1 MASGGLRTVLRLEG
15 LAYFAISLVIYSML
29 RGSWMTFAILFLA
42 PDLAFLGYLAGPRVG
57 ALAYNV
63 LHSSIGPIVL
73 ALAGKAFD
81 VPDLWFIAAIWMAH
95 VGFDRMLGYGLKY
108 SSGFKDTHLGKL

>member
-1 MASGGLRTVLRLEG
+1 MISSGMRTVLRLEG
-15 LAYFAISLVIYSML
+15 LAYFAIALVIYTML
-29 RGSWMTFAILFLA
+29 RGSWLTFAILFLA
-42 PDLAFLGYLAGPRVG
+42 PDLAFFGYLAGPRVG
-57 ALAYNV
+57 AYVYNV

-73 ALAGKAFD
+73 ALVGKAID
-81 VPDLWFIAAIWMAH
+81 MPDLWFIAAIWMAH

>member
-1 MASGGLRTVLRLEG
+1 MMGGGMRTVLRLEG
-15 LAYFAISLVIYSML
+15 LAYFAISLLIYSML

-42 PDLAFLGYLAGPRVG
+42 PDLAFFAYLAGPRVG
-57 ALAYNV
+57 AYAYNI

-73 ALAGKAFD
+73 ALVGKAID
-81 VPDLWFIAAIWMAH
+81 MPDLWFIAAIWMAH